1 MMLMSFQNSSTDK
14 GFINMIRVNNLSIYC
29 GSTKLVDNV
38 SFSVKKGETA
48 VLLGRSGSGKSLTS
62 LALMQL
68 LPKNLHSTGE
78 ILYSGQTF
86 SETMRGTVLGM
97 IMQSPAGCFD
107 QAFTIGSLFKDIF
120 KTRRKKNDSLFFEK
134 ILADVGLENP
144 KDILNS
150 YPFQLSGGML
160 QRIMIGLC
168 LGLRTEFII
177 ADEPTSDIDCLA
189 EQEILSLLQ
198 KTKNQAQSLMIITH
212 NIKTACTAAD
222 RILFM
227 HKGRLLDDFP
237 AAEVHSPKRHP
248 ILKALLSD
256 NAKICENSWGVK
268 FHD

>member
-1 MMLMSFQNSSTDK
+1 
-14 GFINMIRVNNLSIYC
+14 MIRVKNLNICC
-29 GSTKLVDNV
+29 GSTKLIDNV
-38 SFSVKKGETA
+38 SFCIKKGEKV
-48 VLLGRSGSGKSLTS
+48 VLLGRSGSGKSITS

-68 LPKNLHSTGE
+68 LPKNLHCTGE
-78 ILYSGQTF
+78 ILYSGQPF

-97 IMQSPAGCFD
+97 IMQSPADCFD
-107 QAFTIGSLFKDIF
+107 QAFTIGTLFKDIF
-120 KTRRKKNDSLFFEK
+120 KTHPKKNDSLFFEK
-134 ILADVGLENP
+134 ILCSVGLENP

-168 LGLRTEFII
+168 LGLQSEFII

-198 KTKNQAQSLMIITH
+198 RTKNQTQSLMLITH
-212 NIKTACTAAD
+212 NIKTACTIAD

-268 FHD
+268 FYG